1 MIMKR
6 SRRSR
11 KLTKKRKQ
19 TKKQRRHY
27 GGDGDDYRNP
37 CASNDEPIIGNL
49 DCNRKEDLISSEYI
63 TDGYCVKKNCM
74 DKKTIQKLRAN
85 HLIHRPGNYRV
96 ADLQKNGDFVDPYTN
111 DVILNEAV
119 QSSGIVTFPEAE
131 EAYLA
136 ADDDYRR
143 IVEEYEAA
151 KQTQLSF
158 IRLRPRTSQATAL
171 V

>member
-1 MIMKR
+1 MKR
-6 SRRSR
+6 KR

-27 GGDGDDYRNP
+27 GGDP
-37 CASNDEPIIGNL
+37 CASNDEPIIRNL
-49 DCNRKEDLISSEYI
+49 DCNGKEDLISSEYI
-63 TDGYCVKKNCM
+63 TDGYCVKKNCI

-96 ADLQKNGDFVDPYTN
+96 ADLRKKNGDFVNPYTN

-158 IRLRPRTSQATAL
+158 NRLRPRTSQATAL